1 MSEPFERHF
10 VAYHNVEEQGHLLSR
25 SENGYF
31 ETNKPAL
38 PQKGDVLWC
47 FEGEGRPK
55 HFRLVARGIVTRTIR
70 RTDLPSRVHFKAS
83 APIEPADVNALPWF
97 PRLFRSQG
105 SFGFGLNTIKDPE
118 IVEELEQ
125 FAASR
130 TAPEPARFT
139 DLCAYTIK
147 HSSSFDGYSD
157 GGNHTID
164 TKGKSWARI
173 AEIIAERK
181 DREVVPVLFAPA
193 ERFVRVTACADLVS
207 VKTQKNDGANSF
219 TFTNFRRLSPPLL
232 KASLKWHDGHPL
244 GDFQRD
250 YAICRTP
257 KDLADRFVLSP
268 GSEDEQIA
276 ALEKDHSITET
287 TRKALI
293 DARRGQGAFRKDLD
307 KRWNDACAVTNCSIR
322 DVLRASHIKP
332 WKQSNNDE
340 RLDPENGLLLLANI
354 DILFEKGFVSFDDV
368 GRMLVSK
375 DLSGSDRRLFGLPK
389 NLRRRPEAGERRYL
403 AQHRKS
409 FNFAT

>member
-1 MSEPFERHF
+1 MSEPTERHF
-10 VAYHNVEEQGHLLSR
+10 VAYHNVEEQGRLLSR

-55 HFRLVARGIVTRTIR
+55 HFRLVARGIVTRTAR
-70 RTDLPSRVHFKAS
+70 RANLPSRVHFRAS
-83 APIEPADVNALPWF
+83 VPIEPADVNKLPWF

-105 SFGFGLNTIKDPE
+105 SFGFGLNAIKDPE

-125 FAASR
+125 YAASL
-130 TAPEPARFT
+130 PAAERGQFT

-147 HSSSFDGYSD
+147 HSSSFDKYSD
-157 GGNHTID
+157 GGNHTIG

-173 AEIIAERK
+173 VEVLAERK
-181 DREVVPVLFAPA
+181 DGEIVPVLFAPA
-193 ERFVRVTACADLVS
+193 ERFIRVTACADLVS
-207 VKTQKNDGANSF
+207 VTTQKNDGANSF

-250 YAICRTP
+250 YAICQTP
-257 KDLADRFVLSP
+257 KDLADRLVLSP
-268 GSEDEQIA
+268 GNEEEHVA
-276 ALEKDHSITET
+276 ALEKDRSISET

-332 WKQSNNDE
+332 WKKSSNDE

-354 DILFEKGFVSFDDV
+354 DILFEKGFVSFDDD
-368 GRMLVSK
+368 GRMLISAE
-375 DLSGSDRRLFGLPK
+375 LSAKDRRLLGLPK
-389 NLRRRPEAGERRYL
+389 NLRRKPDLGEKAYLVHHRRTFKL
-403 AQHRKS
+403 
-409 FNFAT
+409 